1 MNATF
6 LRTWILSVVRF
17 GAVATAAVAL
27 SGCAWGS
34 ANTHRAYRPVVVEG
48 VDINVV
54 YDVLVH
60 GFDEIQDRAMDDPPL
75 DTMFMAALNG
85 MKTVDPALQ
94 IKSAKKNLALYYN
107 DRKVMELGPES
118 KPDVRTWS
126 LTTLRAV
133 MGARRSSPAFR
144 ALDEEALYKVVFG
157 YALTTLDPYSRYAGR
172 QVAASLRL
180 VREGVIGLG
189 VRLELNSDGALV
201 KAILDDSPAST
212 AGLHLNDMIV
222 QANGVSLK
230 NRQLAEVRRRLDG
243 GVGTTVNLTVRRP
256 GEQTPLDIKVALDLV
271 VPDTVAETFD
281 NGILVLTVHS
291 FNQRTAY
298 AVEKA
303 VTTARESGKLKGIVL
318 DFRGNGGGLLDQA
331 VDIADLFLDSGD
343 IITLRGR
350 HPDANQF
357 YKANPGDIVA
367 GIPIAA
373 VIDGKSA
380 SAAEIVVAALQDNHR
395 AAVVGTV
402 SWGKGSVQT
411 IRRLPNAG
419 EFALTWA
426 RAITPRGAALHG
438 LGLLPN
444 ICLSN
449 EADSA
454 TNVTNRIRAGVG
466 ANAEA
471 QRLWRAPEDNPAA
484 HEALRNACPA
494 EAHADRALDLEVA
507 KKILSD
513 PALLALATP
522 GDTSHLALNP

>member
-1 MNATF
+1 MSAHI
-6 LRTWILSVVRF
+6 LKTWIHGVIKF
-17 GAVATAAVAL
+17 GMVATAAVAL
-27 SGCAWGS
+27 SGCAWLS
-34 ANTHRAYRPVVVEG
+34 QTAHPAYRPVVVEG

-54 YDVLVH
+54 YDVLVK
-60 GFDEIQDRAMDDPPL
+60 GFDEIQEHALDKPPL

-94 IKSAKKNLALYYN
+94 VKSVKKSLALYYS
-107 DRKVMELGPES
+107 DRKIVELGPAS
-118 KPDVRTWS
+118 KPDIRTWS
-126 LTTLRAV
+126 FATLRAL

-144 ALDEEALYKVVFG
+144 ALDEEGLYKVVFG

-189 VRLELNSDGALV
+189 VRLELDSDGARV
-201 KAILDDSPAST
+201 KAILDDSPASN

-222 QANGVSLK
+222 QANGVRLK
-230 NRQLAEVRRRLDG
+230 NRQLAEVRRSLDG
-243 GVGTTVNLTVRRP
+243 SVGKTVNLTVRRP
-256 GEQTPLDIKVALDLV
+256 GEQNPLDFKVALDLV

-281 NGILVLTVHS
+281 NGILVLTIQS

-303 VTTARESGKLKGIVL
+303 VTTARDSGKLKAIVL

-350 HPDANQF
+350 HPDANQY
-357 YKANPGDIVA
+357 YKANPGDIA
-367 GIPIAA
+367 PGIPMALL
-373 VIDGKSA
+373 IDGKSA

-395 AAVVGTV
+395 ATVIGTV

-411 IRRLPNAG
+411 IRRLPNSG

-426 RAITPRGAALHG
+426 RAMTPRGAALHG

-444 ICLSN
+444 VCLSN
-449 EADSA
+449 EEDSA
-454 TNVTNRIRAGVG
+454 TSVASRLRAGTGTNV
-466 ANAEA
+466 AA
-471 QRLWRAPEDNPAA
+471 QHQWQAPEDNPAA
-484 HEALRNACPA
+484 HEALRKACPP
-494 EAHADRALDLEVA
+494 EAHSNRALDLDVA
-507 KKILSD
+507 KRIITD
-513 PALLALATP
+513 PTLMALAIP
-522 GDTSHLALNP
+522 DDAPQLAVKP